1 MSKTDLEL
9 IISIVSKHIKVDIKD
24 IDINSKA
31 NDFYKWDSLSQVNII
46 LEIEKKLNKK
56 ISASKIGELTS
67 IKSILD
73 YLK

>member
-46 LEIEKKLNKK
+46 IEIEKKLNKK
-56 ISASKIGELTS
+56 IIASKIGELTS

>member
-46 LEIEKKLNKK
+46 IEIEKKLNKK
-56 ISASKIGELTS
+56 IIASKIDELTS

>member
-9 IISIVSKHIKVDIKD
+9 IISIVSKHVRVDIKD
-24 IDINSKA
+24 ININSKA

>member
-9 IISIVSKHIKVDIKD
+9 IISIVSKHIKIDIKD

-46 LEIEKKLNKK
+46 IEIEKKLNKK
-56 ISASKIGELTS
+56 IIASKIGELTS

>member
-24 IDINSKA
+24 ININSKA